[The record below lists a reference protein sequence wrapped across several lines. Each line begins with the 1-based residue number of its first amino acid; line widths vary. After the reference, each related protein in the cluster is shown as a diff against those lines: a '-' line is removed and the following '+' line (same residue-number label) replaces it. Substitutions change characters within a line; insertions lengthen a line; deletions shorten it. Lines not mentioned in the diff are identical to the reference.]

1 MFFCTLK
8 VCNNEEGWLAVY
20 SSLLR
25 CVVLILH
32 LSFFNGNST
41 GFQALQSHRVAHCLW
56 NNGKNVLAHFL
67 QSQVSQ
73 IFQIDIHPNATLG
86 EGIMLD
92 HGTGI
97 VMGETAMVRS
107 SCPVFPLTR
116 FVNDELLLQY
126 HRILIFLPSH
136 FT

>member
-1 MFFCTLK
+1 MLI
-8 VCNNEEGWLAVY
+8 
-20 SSLLR
+20 SRISLP
-25 CVVLILH
+25 VLEIDR
-32 LSFFNGNST
+32 S

-56 NNGKNVLAHFL
+56 KNGKNVLAHFL

-107 SCPVFPLTR
+107 CHACTGIVIAIFSPWNHTTHCC
-116 FVNDELLLQY
+116 FVIPFCSSIHLSN
-126 HRILIFLPSH
+126 HRSFIALRLATTAASYI
-136 FT
+136 T